1 MNTKILI
8 YIIIY
13 SSFSF
18 SCNTRKR
25 DIQKN
30 INHWYHKEIL
40 FPESLENIQQDSLW
54 KTWTKQK
61 KYKILTC
68 VDTNDCTECKLN
80 LYDWKRIIA
89 QTDSIRDTVTFLF
102 IIHPQNISKIER
114 MKQKNKFEH
123 PIFYDTLNK
132 MEKLNHFPKNNT
144 FRTFLLDKNNHVIL
158 VGNPIGNKT
167 LWNLYKQIITREIKE
182 NENSYK

>member
-1 MNTKILI
+1 
-8 YIIIY
+8 
-13 SSFSF
+13 
-18 SCNTRKR
+18 
-25 DIQKN
+25 
-30 INHWYHKEIL
+30 
-40 FPESLENIQQDSLW
+40 
-54 KTWTKQK
+54 
-61 KYKILTC
+61 
-68 VDTNDCTECKLN
+68 
-80 LYDWKRIIA
+80 
-89 QTDSIRDTVTFLF
+89 
-102 IIHPQNISKIER
+102 